1 MFGKAKRC
9 VTTNSSC
16 RTSPGDL
23 EIPPA
28 VNQCTGIA
36 VQCPMSPL
44 HAFSRVGILFAVLAG
59 TIATSATAQPER
71 WSVEEWRGD
80 LAYLH
85 ERIQTAHKNP
95 YHATSKET
103 IDAAV
108 ASLHEAIPT
117 LTDFQISFAMQ
128 KIVAS
133 IGDGHSWLRYTA
145 NDLATYF
152 PILSWIFDDGLY
164 ITDAMQDS
172 ERLVGARVI
181 SVEGHS
187 VDSLMDAFEP
197 YMNRDNDMS
206 KLNHLPFMLRV
217 PQALHALGISTNP
230 MSATYQLV
238 DRSGQPFE
246 YTFTGIP
253 AAEFNAWR
261 ETIEP
266 PEGAPLYRTRFDDR
280 YWFTELEGKNALYM
294 QFSTVQH
301 REDKH
306 FSMFAR
312 EVTDYID
319 AHDIG
324 CLIIDVRMNG
334 GGDGSI
340 VNHFIRHIGKHETIN
355 QDGHLYVINGRNTFS
370 AALMF
375 TIRMER
381 RTKAL
386 IVGEP
391 GAGRPNSYSESG
403 PYELPHSGL
412 NGSLSALFHEEGE
425 PDDDRPWVD
434 VDIPAVVTYDDYRAN
449 RDPFLDAVLAH
460 WEQVQADEKPRRKK
474 RKNR

>member
-1 MFGKAKRC
+1 M
-9 VTTNSSC
+9 
-16 RTSPGDL
+16 
-23 EIPPA
+23 IPRHAISHIGFLLVALTGPA
-28 VNQCTGIA
+28 AT
-36 VQCPMSPL
+36 
-44 HAFSRVGILFAVLAG
+44 LAD
-59 TIATSATAQPER
+59 AQPER
-71 WSVEEWRGD
+71 WTVAEWRED

-85 ERIQTAHKNP
+85 ERIHTTHKNP
-95 YHATSKET
+95 YHTTSKET

-108 ASLHEAIPT
+108 AALHEAIPT

-133 IGDGHSWLRYTA
+133 IGDGHSWLRITA

-152 PILSWIFDDGLY
+152 PIRSWIFDDGLY
-164 ITDAMQDS
+164 ITHAATGAD
-172 ERLVGARVI
+172 RLVGARVV
-181 SVEGHS
+181 SVEGQS
-187 VDSLMDAFEP
+187 IDSLMDAFEP

-217 PQALHALGISTNP
+217 PQAIHALGYSTDSN
-230 MSATYQLV
+230 SATYQLV
-238 DRSGQPFE
+238 DQSGQPFE

-253 AAEFNAWR
+253 GAEFDAWTA
-261 ETIEP
+261 TIEP
-266 PEGAPLYRTRFDDR
+266 PEGAPLYRTRNDDL
-280 YWFTELEGKNALYM
+280 YWITELEDQNALYM
-294 QFSTVQH
+294 QFSSVRH
-301 REDKH
+301 REDTH

-319 AHDIG
+319 EHDIG

-355 QDGHLYVINGRNTFS
+355 QDGHLYVINGRSTFS

-386 IVGEP
+386 IAGEP
-391 GAGRPNSYSESG
+391 GAGKPNSYSETG
-403 PYELPHSGL
+403 PYELPNSGL
-412 NGSLSALFHEEGE
+412 SGSLSALFHEEGE

-434 VDIPAVVTYDDYRAN
+434 VDIPAVITYDDYQSN

-460 WEQVQADEKPRRKK
+460 WEKVQADEKPRRKK
-474 RKNR
+474 RRNR